1 MTLIMKNERELK
13 EDEDEDSD
21 EPIHK
26 PLTKPRV
33 NYNF

>member
-21 EPIHK
+21 EPVHK
-26 PLTKPRV
+26 HLLKPRV

>member
-21 EPIHK
+21 EPVHK